1 MALYLSEIVSVSG
14 KPGLQKV
21 IGRRTTGLIVEN
33 LDESGKR
40 FATNMNH
47 KVSFLSDISM
57 YTYEGDEKL
66 ATVLQSLHNKVEK
79 DGLTLVSKK
88 SSSDEIES
96 FFRQVLENFDEDQVY
111 KSDILKLVS
120 WYTILKDKVDFDN
133 LLDEENPD
141 SVDKQVAKKED
152 KSNKPPKSN
161 AGASK
166 AATKAKGGNK
176 KAGNIKAG

>member
-33 LDESGKR
+33 LDEQGKR
-40 FATNMNH
+40 FATNLNH

-57 YTYEGDEKL
+57 YTYDGDENL
-66 ATVLQSLHNKVEK
+66 ANVLKSLHEKVEK
-79 DGLTLVSKK
+79 DGLSLVDKK
-88 SSSDEIES
+88 NSSDEINA

-120 WYTILKDKVDFDN
+120 WYGILKDKVDFN
-133 LLDEENPD
+133 KLIDESDTE
-141 SVDKQVAKKED
+141 SVDKQVAKQED
-152 KSNKPPKSN
+152 KSKKPAKTN
-161 AGASK
+161 QNQSK
-166 AATKAKGGNK
+166 AQSKAKGGNK